1 MFFFFHHLQQTLT
14 LTLAGSAL
22 HQSMACGY
30 AGTSSLLNNNLLY
43 FLPFILFQFVSWLLK
58 HRIFAEGWF
67 TEAAHN
73 QAMRFGDLPFWTLE
87 LSDQIHEV
95 ACFGDKEASIGNLDN
110 EACVLPPQLLFRD
123 PFFDQLI
130 VNVYQPGYLCTC

>member
-1 MFFFFHHLQQTLT
+1 
-14 LTLAGSAL
+14 
-22 HQSMACGY
+22 
-30 AGTSSLLNNNLLY
+30 
-43 FLPFILFQFVSWLLK
+43 
-58 HRIFAEGWF
+58 
-67 TEAAHN
+67 
-73 QAMRFGDLPFWTLE
+73 MRFGDLPFWTLE

-130 VNVYQPGYLCTC
+130 VNVYQPGEVRLGQIEFLNSYEKKLCWLQFLIRAGHYLHVHLAK